1 MSDRN
6 ITLVEVD
13 YNIVFLNFCSTHS
26 YMYIYIIINN
36 RGLAYSTINY
46 YELENTVV
54 MKRRFDFVEIVGIL
68 LCTAA

>member
-1 MSDRN
+1 
-6 ITLVEVD
+6 
-13 YNIVFLNFCSTHS
+13 
-26 YMYIYIIINN
+26 MYIYIIINN